1 MFFNSRRRYYR
12 RKEFLGARVKS
23 SEKPNKKKKI
33 KHTHTHTPKR
43 HKFLLLY
50 NKIKTKQN
58 LKDGHGSDIDE
69 LSAGLNHP

>member
-12 RKEFLGARVKS
+12 RKEFLGARAKS

-33 KHTHTHTPKR
+33 KHTHTHTEKTQI
-43 HKFLLLY
+43 LLLY